1 MKLPLKTHNKTQKK
15 EYKMS
20 KQIPIAEVKKLPIT
34 RSFKITDVPEIR
46 LVRSTSARFE
56 NASNIV
62 E

>member
-1 MKLPLKTHNKTQKK
+1 
-15 EYKMS
+15 MS